1 MQSRRIMPQKHRC
14 LLIGLGQIGMGYDFK
29 LDPSEFTL
37 SHAQAFYNHTEFEL
51 VGAVD
56 RDPVRLRNFRSKF
69 DRPAYTEISEAL
81 QYQDADIVI
90 IATPSDSHGSVL
102 DEVFKHIIP
111 KVVVCEKPLDNS
123 LDVAKRMVK
132 ICEDNNVLLFVN
144 YIRRSDPGVIKI
156 KEMLESDVIRA
167 PLKAFVWYSK
177 GLINNGSHMF
187 NLLEYWLGRVV
198 SVKMISENRIWD
210 HSDPEPDFKVEF
222 EKGSAILC
230 ASWEEHFSHYSIELL
245 SSSGRLAYY
254 RGGNSITWQEK
265 TSVDVNESGQFLSDF
280 TVDIPNDLN
289 RYQFV
294 FADNLALA
302 LSGKN
307 HHLCTGEEAL
317 CTLINIFKIINKE
330 SI

>member
-1 MQSRRIMPQKHRC
+1 MPRKYRC

-29 LDPSEFTL
+29 LDPTEFIL
-37 SHAQAFYNHTEFEL
+37 SHAQAFYNHIDFEL

-56 RDPVRLRNFRSKF
+56 RDSSRLQSFRSKF
-69 DRPAYTEISEAL
+69 DRPAYAEISEAL
-81 QYQDADIVI
+81 QYQSPDIVI

-111 KVVVCEKPLDNS
+111 KVIVCEKPIDNS

-144 YIRRSDPGVIKI
+144 YIRRSDPGVIKV
-156 KEMLESDVIRA
+156 KEMLESEVIRA

-187 NLLEYWLGRVV
+187 NLLEYWLGRLVA
-198 SVKMISENRIWD
+198 VKMISDNRIWD
-210 HSDPEPDFKVEF
+210 YSDPEPDFKVEF
-222 EKGSAILC
+222 EKGSAIFC
-230 ASWEEHFSHYSIELL
+230 ASWEEHFSHYGIELL
-245 SSSGRLAYY
+245 SSSGRLAYD
-254 RGGNSITWQEK
+254 RGGNSITWQER
-265 TSVDVNESGQFLSDF
+265 TSLGLNKSGQLLSDV
-280 TVDIPNDLN
+280 TETIPNNLN
-289 RYQFV
+289 RYQSV

-302 LSGKN
+302 LKGKN

-317 CTLINIFKIINKE
+317 QTLTNIFKIIDE
-330 SI
+330 DCI